1 MKTELYTDDCFK
13 VLAYLKYGEH
23 DLETVISPLQASFTC
38 IALQAAIVHNSL
50 RSFSPKNAQRGSWF
64 FSDNCSPF
72 SFSSPT
78 TISPQLDHA
87 VLCK

>member
-23 DLETVISPLQASFTC
+23 DLETVISPLQAGFTC

-64 FSDNCSPF
+64 FF
-72 SFSSPT
+72 R
-78 TISPQLDHA
+78 QLLSILLFKSNNYFAA
-87 VLCK
+87 VRPRGFV